1 MHLFDMRIVIIS
13 IILCF
18 LYACQ
23 PQAEQIVQRSIVAHG
38 LDQLQT
44 LDSLSYQ
51 KTTQVYDSTGKVT
64 KTIDQDHT
72 IYWNPFIYEIRTPGD
87 STLQVYRQIEDQ
99 VEVEQFGA
107 IIQDTL
113 LLQKAETALAT
124 AYFVFWQPFKLDD
137 PKAVFTYAGTETL
150 FNGEIVHAVEV
161 AYPNDPS
168 TDEWAFLF
176 DVDSYLN
183 LGYRV
188 RHNDKLSLIINESF
202 TERGGMP
209 IVVEKRS
216 SYLVLE
222 DLDSIRIQA
231 DYQYD
236 LN

>member
-13 IILCF
+13 LILCF
-18 LYACQ
+18 LFACQ
-23 PQAEQIVQRSIVAHG
+23 PQAEQIVERSLIAHG
-38 LDQLQT
+38 LDQIQT
-44 LDSLSYQ
+44 LDSLSYE
-51 KTTQVYDSTGKVT
+51 KTTQVYDSTAQVT
-64 KTIDQDHT
+64 KTIHQDHT

-87 STLQVYRQIEDQ
+87 STLQVYRQIEDKI
-99 VEVEQFGA
+99 EVEQYGT

-113 LLQKAETALAT
+113 LQRKAETALAT

-137 PKAVFTYAGTETL
+137 PKAVFTYAGKETL
-150 FNGEIVHAVEV
+150 FNGEIVHTVEV
-161 AYPNDPS
+161 AYPDDPS

-202 TERGGMP
+202 TERAGMP
-209 IVVEKRS
+209 VVVEKRS

-222 DLDSIRIQA
+222 ELDSIRIQA
-231 DYQYD
+231 DYLYD